1 MNGKISSG
9 KRLRP
14 FSLLLLVFSAVGVFA
29 FGCGGDG
36 SGNPSDGDTPSWTG
50 DPVVKTRYGAVC
62 GYEDKSETWSWKAIP
77 FAAPP
82 VGELRWKAPRDPEPW
97 EGVREN
103 NVFCSP
109 CTQYAP
115 VGDLILGSEDCL
127 YLNVWRPR
135 TAERKLPV
143 YFWIHGGGNSIGSAG
158 SNDYNGAN
166 LAHRSNVVV
175 VTTQYRLGPLG
186 WFTHP
191 AIRDQG
197 VGVSEDDSGN
207 YGTLDI
213 LHALKWVRDNI
224 EAFGGDPREVM
235 IAGESAGAINVFS
248 LLISPRAEG
257 LFHRALAESGIPRA
271 STIEEGEQAAR
282 ELIKGLLVRDG
293 LAADLDQAAAVL
305 DGMQPEEIETYLR
318 SKSSRDLLAPYK
330 PSLGGMLEFSKFPN
344 VFLDGLVIPEGG
356 YDALDEGSYPN
367 KVPVMVGSNKEELK
381 LFLFLDPTFQGRD
394 DLYQVVASYGSDGWK
409 AAGVDDMARRLRAN
423 SDQPAV
429 YAYQFLWGAGGDTG
443 QSQIPDPWGFR
454 LGCFHALEIPFFFG
468 NDSVLEVF
476 QLLVFNKQNQPGR
489 EVLTSAMMA
498 YAAEFLRTG
507 NPNPPGSGLP
517 EWLPWSND
525 PGGPKCILF
534 DVTPDQS
541 LDVAMSNGEL
551 TLEGVQKSMAAE
563 VPEPLYSE
571 AAEYLESFLSR
582 LFSE

>member
-1 MNGKISSG
+1 
-9 KRLRP
+9 
-14 FSLLLLVFSAVGVFA
+14 
-29 FGCGGDG
+29 
-36 SGNPSDGDTPSWTG
+36 
-50 DPVVKTRYGAVC
+50 
-62 GYEDKSETWSWKAIP
+62 
-77 FAAPP
+77 
-82 VGELRWKAPRDPEPW
+82 
-97 EGVREN
+97 
-103 NVFCSP
+103 
-109 CTQYAP
+109 
-115 VGDLILGSEDCL
+115 
-127 YLNVWRPR
+127 
-135 TAERKLPV
+135 
-143 YFWIHGGGNSIGSAG
+143 
-158 SNDYNGAN
+158 
-166 LAHRSNVVV
+166 
-175 VTTQYRLGPLG
+175 
-186 WFTHP
+186 
-191 AIRDQG
+191 
-197 VGVSEDDSGN
+197 
-207 YGTLDI
+207 
-213 LHALKWVRDNI
+213 
-224 EAFGGDPREVM
+224 
-235 IAGESAGAINVFS
+235 
-248 LLISPRAEG
+248 
-257 LFHRALAESGIPRA
+257 
-271 STIEEGEQAAR
+271 
-282 ELIKGLLVRDG
+282 
-293 LAADLDQAAAVL
+293 
-305 DGMQPEEIETYLR
+305 
-318 SKSSRDLLAPYK
+318 
-330 PSLGGMLEFSKFPN
+330 MLEFSKFPN